1 MITDS
6 LLSGLS
12 TAQTQFVQSAE
23 RVVAKTA
30 DAQPQQQERF
40 EQTLRDEQPAP
51 QAAVSRAPA
60 ADAVMPVDTLA
71 EDIVAMDVAAAA
83 YRANIAAVK
92 TWDNMMKTLVDAAS
106 TGTDEK
112 V

>member
-30 DAQPQQQERF
+30 ESQPQERF

-51 QAAVSRAPA
+51 QTSVSRAPA
-60 ADAVMPVDTLA
+60 DAAVMPVDTLA